1 MEPSLASVGLAGWGG
16 SQAPCR
22 CPGDGPQ
29 ALQDVKFN
37 TIKMLELGTRHGDV
51 VLRKSSKHHLEVF
64 LLARSL
70 VVQLSSMGPTSNL
83 SPQEKSLGAD
93 ISILGGNRTGIF
105 VQWVKPGSQV
115 EKAGLKEGCR
125 LIEVGLGMGSR
136 WGFAVQVGRK
146 ECGVSPGTNWL
157 LASFKSTSI
166 SLVSQSCSLP

>member
-1 MEPSLASVGLAGWGG
+1 MGGFKSSMQVPWGWTTSPAGCKVQYNKNAGAGHKAWGRG
-16 SQAPCR
+16 
-22 CPGDGPQ
+22 
-29 ALQDVKFN
+29 
-37 TIKMLELGTRHGDV
+37 
-51 VLRKSSKHHLEVF
+51 KSSKLHLEVF

-125 LIEVGLGMGSR
+125 LIEVGLGTGSR
-136 WGFAVQVGRK
+136 WGFAVQVGCK
-146 ECGVSPGTNWL
+146 ECGASPGTIWL
-157 LASFKSTSI
+157 LASFTSTSI

>member
-1 MEPSLASVGLAGWGG
+1 MGGFKSSMQVPWGWTTSPAGYKVQYNKNAGAGHKAWGRG
-16 SQAPCR
+16 
-22 CPGDGPQ
+22 
-29 ALQDVKFN
+29 
-37 TIKMLELGTRHGDV
+37 
-51 VLRKSSKHHLEVF
+51 KSSKLHLEVF

-125 LIEVGLGMGSR
+125 LIEVGLGTG
-136 WGFAVQVGRK
+136 
-146 ECGVSPGTNWL
+146 
-157 LASFKSTSI
+157 
-166 SLVSQSCSLP
+166 

>member
-1 MEPSLASVGLAGWGG
+1 MGWGG
-16 SQAPCR
+16 SQALCT
-22 CPGDGPQ
+22 CPGDGPR
-29 ALQDVKFN
+29 ALQDVKLN
-37 TIKMLELGTRHGDV
+37 TIRMLELGTKHGDV
-51 VLRKSSKHHLEVF
+51 ALIKSSKLHLEVF

-70 VVQLSSMGPTSNL
+70 VVQLTNMGPTSNL

-125 LIEVGLGMGSR
+125 LIEVGLGTGSR
-136 WGFAVQVGRK
+136 WGFAVQVGCK
-146 ECGVSPGTNWL
+146 ECGESPSTNWL